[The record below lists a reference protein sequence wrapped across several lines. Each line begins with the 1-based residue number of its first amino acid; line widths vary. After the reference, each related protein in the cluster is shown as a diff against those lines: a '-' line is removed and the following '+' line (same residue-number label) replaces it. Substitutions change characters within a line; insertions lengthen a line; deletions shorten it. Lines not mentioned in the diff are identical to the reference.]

1 MARTRS
7 ADHSQDALA
16 RYRAKRDFAKTP
28 EPAPDAGPSAAG
40 HRFVVQ
46 KHAARRLHYDFRLE
60 LDGVLKSWAVTR
72 GPSLDPADRRLAVR
86 TEDHPLAYGGFE
98 GVIPAGQY
106 GGGTVMLWDQGTWEP
121 LHPPEQG
128 LAEGHLHFRL
138 HGARMCGEWT
148 LVRMK
153 KPNEKRENWLLIKG
167 DDAEAR
173 PGAGGSLVDEA
184 QTSVATERGMDR
196 IAADRDAV
204 WSSNRADPPDPPKS
218 DAKQRKKSSGSAPP
232 RFVPPQLATLVDHPP
247 AGDQWLHEIKYDGYR
262 IACRIAGG
270 KATMLT
276 RGGLDWTAKFAA
288 LAGHA
293 ARLPVD
299 TALIDGEVVVLNE
312 NGVSSFSALQQALS
326 EGDGGAQTYFAFDL
340 LHLDGEDLTSRPLE
354 DRKAALRGLFAD
366 IPPEGPLRYSEH
378 YAGRGADFFRHA
390 CRMALEGTVSKRRDR
405 PYVSGRSRDWQKS
418 KCVLRQEFVIGGFL
432 PSPAAGRALRSLAI
446 GYRRDDKLVYAG
458 RVGTGFSGAV
468 ADDLREKLDAR
479 TVKTSPFESVPRAA
493 ARDVRWVRPDLVC
506 EVAFAAWTADGMVRH
521 AAFQG
526 LREDKEAAEV
536 TREQPAETETTD
548 ADRAPPA
555 PRRPRAQPRS
565 GPVEMAGI
573 RLTHPDKV
581 FYPDIGLTKRDL
593 ADYYGQVAVL
603 MLPHVAERPLSL
615 VRCPDGQAGESFF
628 QRRYGP
634 GLPAAIQRAPVA
646 GDKGEETYLKIASAA
661 GLIALVQIGVLEIH
675 PWGARADAPDKPD
688 RIIFDFDPG
697 PQVEWRAV
705 VAAAEECRDRL
716 TALKLQSF
724 VRTTGG
730 KGLHVVVPIARRYG
744 WPLVKGFARALA
756 GQMAADAPDRFTV
769 TMAKSARTGR
779 IFIDY
784 LRNDLTATAI
794 APYSSRARPGAPVAV
809 PLHWRELPD
818 IPSGGH
824 FTVRTLPVR
833 LTGGFE
839 DPWHDMLRLNQTLS
853 AKARAALK
861 LKD

>member
-1 MARTRS
+1 MPRTRS
-7 ADHSQDALA
+7 ADREDALA

-28 EPAPDAGPSAAG
+28 EPGPEVESGAGG

-106 GGGTVMLWDQGTWEP
+106 GGGTVVLWDQGTWEP
-121 LHPPEQG
+121 LSPPEQG
-128 LAEGHLHFRL
+128 LAKGHLHFRL
-138 HGARMCGEWT
+138 SGARMHGEWS
-148 LVRMK
+148 LVRMN
-153 KPNEKRENWLLIKG
+153 KPDEKRENWLLIKG
-167 DDAEAR
+167 DDDEAR
-173 PGAGGSLVDEA
+173 PGKGASLVDKA
-184 QTSVATERGMDR
+184 QTSVASKRAMDR

-204 WSSNRADPPDPPKS
+204 WSSSRADPPDTPKS
-218 DAKQRKKSSGSAPP
+218 EPVRRGKAPGSPP

-276 RGGLDWTAKFAA
+276 RGGLDWTPKFAA
-288 LAGHA
+288 LAERA
-293 ARLPVD
+293 AGLPVD

-312 NGVSSFSALQQALS
+312 TGVSSFSALQQALS
-326 EGDGGAQTYFAFDL
+326 EGDDNALTYFAFDL
-340 LHLDGEDLTSRPLE
+340 LDLDGKELTARPLE
-354 DRKAALRGLFAD
+354 ERKAALRALFAD
-366 IPPEGPLRYSEH
+366 VPPDGRLRYSEH
-378 YAGRGADFFRHA
+378 YAGRGADFFRNA

-405 PYVSGRSRDWQKS
+405 PYVSGRGRDWQKS

-432 PSPAAGRALRSLAI
+432 PSAAAGRALGSLAV
-446 GYRRDDKLVYAG
+446 GYRRDGKLVYAG

-468 ADDLREKLDAR
+468 ADDLRQKLDAR
-479 TVKTSPFESVPRAA
+479 TVKTPPFESVPRAA
-493 ARDVRWVRPDLVC
+493 ARGVRWVKPDLVC
-506 EVAFAAWTADGMVRH
+506 EVAFAAWTADGMIRH

-526 LREDKEAAEV
+526 LREDKEAEEV
-536 TREQPAETETTD
+536 TLEQPAKADDTD
-548 ADRAPPA
+548 KTAAT
-555 PRRPRAQPRS
+555 PRRARPQPKS

-573 RLTHPDKV
+573 HLTHPDKV
-581 FYPDIGLTKRDL
+581 LYPDIGLTKRDL

-603 MLPHVAERPLSL
+603 MLPHVANRPLSV
-615 VRCPDGQAGESFF
+615 VRCPDGQAGECFF
-628 QRRYGP
+628 QRHYGP
-634 GLPAAIQRAPVA
+634 GLPAAIQRAPVE
-646 GDKGEETYLKIASAA
+646 GTKGGETYLKIGSAA
-661 GLIALVQIGVLEIH
+661 GLVGLVQIGVLEIH

-688 RIIFDFDPG
+688 RVIFDFDPG
-697 PQVEWRAV
+697 PEVEWQAV

-716 TALKLQSF
+716 DALKLKSF
-724 VRTTGG
+724 VKTTGG
-730 KGLHVVVPIARRYG
+730 KGLHVVVPVARRYG
-744 WPLVKGFARALA
+744 WPLVKGFAKALA

-784 LRNDLTATAI
+784 LRNDLTATAV
-794 APYSSRARPGAPVAV
+794 APYSSRARPGAPVAT
-809 PLHWRELPD
+809 PLHWRELPG
-818 IPSGGH
+818 IPGGGH
-824 FTVRTLPVR
+824 FTVRTLPQR
-833 LTGGFE
+833 LTRGFE
-839 DPWHDMLRLNQTLS
+839 DPWHDMPHLNQTLS
-853 AKARAALK
+853 AAARAALR